1 MSELNEQVK
10 NQIDDVFAR
19 QQCYALELRKSDCK
33 QRLAVLDR
41 FEQAFRES
49 EEKIYQSAADDFSK
63 PQAEVDMS
71 EIMAVLAE
79 LKHVRK
85 NLKKWMKPISV
96 MPTASMIGTSSKIVK
111 EPKGVTLVVSPW
123 NYPFN
128 LTFGPMIWSIAAGN
142 TVIIKPSEMTPNMS
156 AVIADIVERAF
167 RPEEVSLFQGEAD
180 VASYLTALPFDHIFF
195 TGSPAVGK
203 HVMAAAAKN
212 LTSVTLE
219 LGGKSPVVLSRSA
232 DLEQAI
238 ERIMVGKTLNAGQIC
253 LAPDYVL
260 VPEEQLEEVI
270 RIATATVANMYPSLL
285 NNEQYTSVVNERHH
299 TRLSSY
305 VADAEQRGCRVIPIN
320 PANEDFSAG
329 THKIPP
335 TLVIAPE
342 NAALCMEEEIFG
354 PLLPIIGYT
363 DLDQVIAS
371 INAGPKP
378 LAYYIYSQTNANI
391 DKTLTQITSGGACV
405 NHSLLQFLQGN
416 LPFGG
421 VNNSGIGRAHGHYGF
436 KEFSHERGVVK
447 TQFDFAAMLMMPGQV
462 LPIMRKALR
471 MGFKFL

>member
-19 QQCYALELRKSDCK
+19 QQCYALELRKSDYK

-85 NLKKWMKPISV
+85 NLKKWMKPVSV

-180 VASYLTALPFDHIFF
+180 VASYLTALPLDHIFF

-219 LGGKSPVVLSRSA
+219 LGGKSPVIVDKSVNIKKAVQSIA
-232 DLEQAI
+232 W
-238 ERIMVGKTLNAGQIC
+238 GKFSNNGQTCI
-253 LAPDYVL
+253 APDYLYVHESVKDQFVREL
-260 VPEEQLEEVI
+260 
-270 RIATATVANMYPSLL
+270 TACVEKQYGLG
-285 NNEQYTSVVNERHH
+285 NNAKDNGDYCKVVNTSHYNRIN
-299 TRLSSY
+299 RLLE
-305 VADAEQRGCRVIPIN
+305 DAKSQGGKLITGGQI
-320 PANEDFSAG
+320 DDAG
-329 THKIPP
+329 RFIAP
-335 TLVIAPE
+335 TLIEGMASDS
-342 NAALCMEEEIFG
+342 AIMEEEIFG
-354 PLLPIIGYT
+354 PLLP
-363 DLDQVIAS
+363 VITFS
-371 INAGPKP
+371 NIEEVIDVVNSKPKP
-378 LAYYIYSQTNANI
+378 LALYIYSTNKRNI
-391 DKTLTQITSGGACV
+391 DKVLCETSAGDTCV
-405 NHSLLQFLQGN
+405 NQTMMHFLHHN

-421 VNNSGIGRAHGHYGF
+421 VNNSGIGKSGGVWGF
-436 KEFSHERGVVK
+436 NAFTHERSVLNDK
-447 TQFDFAAMLMMPGQV
+447 FSSASMLHPPYTPKV
-462 LPIMRKALR
+462 RKLIKMAIK
-471 MGFKFL
+471 MTT